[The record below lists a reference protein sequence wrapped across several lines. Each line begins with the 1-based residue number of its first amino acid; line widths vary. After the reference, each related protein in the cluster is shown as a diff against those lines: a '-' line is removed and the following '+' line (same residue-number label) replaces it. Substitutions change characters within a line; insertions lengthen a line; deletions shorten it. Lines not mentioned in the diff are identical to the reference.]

1 MWTWLVLAIAG
12 SIVGGATDSWFR
24 DTKMGIWFYA
34 KMDNVYT
41 WANNRYGLKI
51 LTDEKERL
59 KKFPALSK
67 RIVEL
72 EQRINDLE
80 HLVEYVESNKHG

>member
-1 MWTWLVLAIAG
+1 MWSWLILAIAG
-12 SIVGGATDSWFR
+12 SIVGSATDSWFR

-34 KMDNVYT
+34 KMDNLYT

-51 LTDEKERL
+51 LTDEKKRMA
-59 KKFPALSK
+59 KFPVLTK

-72 EQRINDLE
+72 EKRINDLE
-80 HLVEYVESNKHG
+80 HLVEYVESNKDG

>member
-1 MWTWLVLAIAG
+1 MWSWLILAIAG
-12 SIVGGATDSWFR
+12 SIVGSATDSWFR

-34 KMDNVYT
+34 KMDNFYT

-51 LTDEKERL
+51 LTDEKKRMA
-59 KKFPALSK
+59 KFPVLTK

-72 EQRINDLE
+72 EKRINDLE
-80 HLVEYVESNKHG
+80 HLVEYVESNKDG